1 MKTKR
6 KIYPLVLWGVCALLV
21 LLGIVA
27 WFAPGYRFS
36 GLFLLGL
43 AALFPIYHFLSKV
56 QSVPLWK
63 GVKRVLTVFLC
74 VLFAAMAVTLGFLV
88 RTGHGNDNPDSPYV
102 VVLGAGVNGTVPS
115 RSLRERL
122 DAALGYLE
130 AHPESI
136 AIVSGGQGEYEDISE
151 AQCMFDFLT
160 IHGIDSERVWM
171 EDQAENTL
179 QNLQFSL
186 DLIESRTGTRPE
198 KIAIVSSEYHLHRA
212 NLFARWLDLDT
223 DLIPARTERLPL
235 RWNYYLRE
243 IFAVWYYS
251 IFGGLHHA

>member
-6 KIYPLVLWGVCALLV
+6 KIFPMILWGVCSV
-21 LLGIVA
+21 LLIVGIIA

-43 AALFPIYHFLSKV
+43 AALFPIYHFLRKF
-56 QSVPLWK
+56 QAFPLWK
-63 GVKRVLTVFLC
+63 GVKRGLTVFLC
-74 VLFAAMAVTLGFLV
+74 VLFAAMAVTLGV
-88 RTGHGNDNPDSPYV
+88 VVHSAHGSSSPDSSYV
-102 VVLGAGVNGTVPS
+102 VVLGAGVNGTEPS

-122 DAALGYLE
+122 DAALGYLT
-130 AHPESI
+130 AYPESI
-136 AIVSGGQGEYEDISE
+136 AVVSGGQGNYEDISE
-151 AQCMFDFLT
+151 AQCMFDYLT
-160 IHGIDSERVWM
+160 NHGIDSDRVWM

-186 DLIESRTGTRPE
+186 DLIENRTGKRPE

-212 NLFARWLDLDT
+212 NLFAGWLDLDT
-223 DLIPARTERLPL
+223 DLVPAKTGRISL

-243 IFAVWYYS
+243 IFAIWYYS

>member
-6 KIYPLVLWGVCALLV
+6 KNYPMILWGLCAGLV
-21 LLGIVA
+21 MLGIIA

-36 GLFLLGL
+36 GLFLWGL
-43 AALFPIYHFLSKV
+43 SALVPIYHFLRKL
-56 QSVPLWK
+56 QAFPLWK

-88 RTGHGNDNPDSPYV
+88 HSGHGSNHPDSSYV
-102 VVLGAGVNGTVPS
+102 VVLGAGVNGTEPS

-122 DAALGYLE
+122 DAALDYLTE
-130 AHPESI
+130 HPESI
-136 AIVSGGQGEYEDISE
+136 AIVSGGQGAYEDISE
-151 AQCMFDFLT
+151 AACMFHYLT
-160 IHGIDSERVWM
+160 SHGIDSDRVWM

-179 QNLQFSL
+179 QNLQFSM
-186 DLIESRTGTRPE
+186 DLIEKNTGERPE

-212 NLFARWLDLDT
+212 NLFASWLDLDT